1 MVIRR
6 DEELRGLSEEPS
18 SSRTQRRMLVEPS
31 SALDISVVEQPEVN
45 DATQPT
51 LARPRIIVMEERP
64 IGLSDALEQMG
75 FMVRSARTGVEAI
88 SMCSD
93 AMPLAVVVGPGD
105 AERRRILTGALS
117 VRFPEL
123 LVVHVRADAD
133 ANRSLSDGVRV
144 LSWPLPSLSEVMAV
158 IPHRAEA
165 VVANAPLPSITR
177 VVPPTAAIRPRSASD
192 VPELSADQSETG
204 SVPRERL
211 HFTPATTSP
220 PPEATL
226 TAARPVSMPLPP
238 MELPFLDD
246 DTLQVAKVAMPM
258 TSMSDERSTSPGMK
272 PAADVQDALAPRGDI
287 ADVLR
292 AVAPFLW
299 GLDDCSR
306 FLDDLVQHH
315 VPGAD
320 VHARTIRLVSRLLA
334 QLNARIDEL
343 EGR

>member
-192 VPELSADQSETG
+192 VPEL
-204 SVPRERL
+204 
-211 HFTPATTSP
+211 TPATTSP

-306 FLDDLVQHH
+306 FLDDLAQHH